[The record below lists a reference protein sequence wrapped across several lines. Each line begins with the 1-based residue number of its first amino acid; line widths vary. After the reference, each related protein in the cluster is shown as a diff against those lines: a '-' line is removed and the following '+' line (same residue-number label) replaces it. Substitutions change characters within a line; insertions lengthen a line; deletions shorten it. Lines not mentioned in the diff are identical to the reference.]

1 MVKGSGVNWGVH
13 LAMVTVQFLF
23 ASLTIA
29 AKFVLPGIPPSGIVF
44 CRITGAALA
53 FVVIK
58 AVTVREEVTD
68 RRDLLTLAGLA
79 LVGVVLNQLFFLE
92 GVKRTTAI
100 NANILITTI
109 PAFTLAIAIVLR
121 RERAS
126 AAKVAGILC
135 AAAGALYLIGL
146 DRLRLDPATSF
157 GNALIVCNTSL
168 YAIYLVLSKR
178 LLERYHPVTVV
189 TYVFLFGALFIAPF
203 GVAALRDVQFAT
215 QPPAVLI
222 GLAYIVVFPS
232 ILAYYLSVWALRR
245 TESSLVAMYVYLQPL
260 MTAIGAPIILHES
273 VTARAGLAA
282 ALIFTGLALATWSE
296 QRGGRVLG
304 AAFRPPAEGA

>member
-1 MVKGSGVNWGVH
+1 MNWSVH
-13 LAMVTVQFLF
+13 LALVTVQFLF

-29 AKFVLPGIPPSGIVF
+29 AKFVLPGIPPSGVVF

-53 FVVIK
+53 FFVIK

-68 RRDLLTLAGLA
+68 RRDLLTMAGLA
-79 LVGVVLNQLFFLE
+79 LVGLVLNQVLFLE

-100 NANILITTI
+100 NANVLITTI

-126 AAKVAGILC
+126 AAKVVGILC
-135 AAAGALYLIGL
+135 AAVGAIYLVGP
-146 DRLRLDPATSF
+146 DRLRLDPATAL
-157 GNALIVCNTSL
+157 GNGLIVCNTSL
-168 YAIYLVLSKR
+168 YALYLVLSKR

-189 TYVFLFGALFIAPF
+189 TYVFLFGALIIAPF
-203 GVAALRDVQFAT
+203 GVAALRDVPFAT

-232 ILAYYLSVWALRR
+232 IIAYYLSVWALRR
-245 TESSLVAMYVYLQPL
+245 TASSLVAMYVYLQPL
-260 MTAIGAPIILHES
+260 ITAAAAPIILHER

-282 ALIFTGLALATWSE
+282 ALIFTGLALATWGE

>member
-1 MVKGSGVNWGVH
+1 VNWSVH
-13 LAMVTVQFLF
+13 FAMVTVQFLF
-23 ASLTIA
+23 ASLPVA

-58 AVTVREEVTD
+58 AATVREEVTD
-68 RRDLLTLAGLA
+68 RRDLVTLAGLS

-109 PAFTLAIAIVLR
+109 PAFTLAIAIILG

-126 AAKVAGILC
+126 RAKVAGIVC
-135 AAAGALYLIGL
+135 AAAGALYLVGL
-146 DRLRLDPATSF
+146 DRLRLDPDTAF
-157 GNALIVCNTSL
+157 GNALIVVNTSL
-168 YAIYLVLSKR
+168 YAFYLVLSKR

-203 GVAALRDVQFAT
+203 GVAALRDVQFAA

-222 GLAYIVVFPS
+222 GLVYIVIFPS

-245 TESSLVAMYVYLQPL
+245 TASSLVAMYVYLQPL
-260 MTAIGAPIILHES
+260 ITAVGAPLILHEHS
-273 VTARAGLAA
+273 TTRGGLAA
-282 ALIFTGLALATWSE
+282 ALIFAGLGMATWGE